1 MGGHFKLK
9 LGGQYHWNLHFLTF
23 IIYKQQKEINSIKKN
38 INVKKDDWSN
48 QSFDSSF
55 NNDEI
60 NDKVLNL
67 EREIEDLKSEV
78 ETLKLNL
85 NNF

>member
-1 MGGHFKLK
+1 MKTINKILTLLFLTFAV
-9 LGGQYHWNLHFLTF
+9 FLTF

>member
-1 MGGHFKLK
+1 MKTINKILTMLFLTFTV
-9 LGGQYHWNLHFLTF
+9 FLTF

>member
-1 MGGHFKLK
+1 MKTINKILTM
-9 LGGQYHWNLHFLTF
+9 LFLTFTVFLAF

>member
-1 MGGHFKLK
+1 MKTINKILTLLLLTFTV
-9 LGGQYHWNLHFLTF
+9 FLTF

-38 INVKKDDWSN
+38 INVKKDVWSN

>member
-1 MGGHFKLK
+1 MKTINKILTLLFLTFTV
-9 LGGQYHWNLHFLTF
+9 FLTF
-23 IIYKQQKEINSIKKN
+23 IIYTQQKEINSIKKK